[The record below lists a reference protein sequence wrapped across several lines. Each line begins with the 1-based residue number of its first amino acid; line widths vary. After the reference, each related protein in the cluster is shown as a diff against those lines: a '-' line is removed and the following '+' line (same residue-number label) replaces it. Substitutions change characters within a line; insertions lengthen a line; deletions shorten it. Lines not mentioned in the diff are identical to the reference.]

1 MARGFWRFPSAWPR
15 YPRRAEPALRP
26 CRAPDRSRGRAK
38 KKPDAHSLINSVYGE
53 LRDLAQTDHTPFTA
67 EQLEQLKRYLLH
79 QVTTIDPSE
88 LSPID
93 EDTEEE

>member
-1 MARGFWRFPSAWPR
+1 MPDDSPVTIAADIVSAYVANNSVPA
-15 YPRRAEPALRP
+15 AELP
-26 CRAPDRSRGRAK
+26 
-38 KKPDAHSLINSVYGE
+38 SLINSVYGE